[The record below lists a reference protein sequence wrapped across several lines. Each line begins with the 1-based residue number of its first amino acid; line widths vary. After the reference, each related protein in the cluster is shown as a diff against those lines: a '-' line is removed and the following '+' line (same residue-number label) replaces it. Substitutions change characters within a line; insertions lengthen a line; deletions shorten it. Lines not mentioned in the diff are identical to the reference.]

1 VTPPNSIRR
10 IIILNPFDRSQRTVE
25 DLELSDGMTPLA
37 TFIEE
42 KDGQQIITVVNGEV
56 IPPGQRALRLLRPND
71 SLVIAPVLQGG
82 GGGGNKGILR
92 MIAMIAVL
100 AASILVPAFL
110 VAAGTIAAG
119 GMAAALIGASIAI
132 GGALI
137 VNAVLPATQPK
148 AQQDTAIYG
157 WNGPQMTARQGLV
170 INKGYGIFGESPNVI
185 SSYVYTAQDKQYMNL
200 LCSFGWGPGRSI
212 TQIKINDNPLENYKG
227 VQVEKRLGFNEQDPI
242 SFFRDVVNEFPQSTK
257 IRVDG
262 GSFTVNGHGTDTEA
276 AEIEVNYPKGLWA
289 GPNSDGSYDP
299 WTVFYKVEY
308 SLHGSGVF
316 TTALSPRVTADAG
329 GTPQWLAIVQDQ
341 FSGGP
346 GNIIVVATSNNDDHN
361 EGDPGPDITSVIP
374 FDPFGSVQ
382 STETRH
388 FRSVWTRNHLN
399 DPNNVASTPGAP
411 VKTVTNWSQI
421 TDSVTGRATT
431 IIRHVTRINFP
442 SAGQW
447 DLRITKL
454 GSGQNTSVPTPHD
467 NDSTRRGEEMW
478 LTSIREFAHDALA
491 YPNQI
496 LLGIRALAT
505 DQLSGS
511 GINITAVVDHGD
523 PESLG
528 YKHCVAND
536 RPQAYYRLNESSGT
550 VCNDSS
556 GRGNN
561 ATYSGTGITLQ
572 QPGLINQSVNL
583 AAAFD
588 GAAGTKITTP
598 AFPLGTD
605 YCIDMWLS
613 PTAFPSVS
621 CQLAGNSGSGDGL
634 YLMSDGRLVLFYG
647 INHFSAQS
655 ITLNQPNHVAVIVKG
670 GAVQFVINGKLDA
683 NIYGSATSLTVDNL
697 LGKAFGSGSFHGT
710 ADEIG
715 IYAPSIDITRF
726 VTRYRFGISQ
736 RNKMEDFTGDQP
748 AACSFDA
755 LCNPLYG
762 GGIDPDQ
769 FVDIDSFVDWSNR
782 CNELVDDGAGGT
794 MFRHS
799 FNAVFDTTGNLQDGL
814 DKISVMGRARV
825 LQVGGRK
832 YTAIQDKPGTPVQ
845 LFGMG
850 SIVKGSFKETWLALA
865 DRANSVDVQF
875 SNSADT
881 YKRDLVTVQ
890 DQAQVAADGV
900 VPATTLDLFGA
911 VTEAECWHA
920 GNYQLASTKLLR
932 RAVQFDADVE
942 AIALVMGDLF
952 FFSHDVPQWGQSG
965 RIDGSVDASHVTL
978 DQQVTMD
985 PAKFYQL
992 LCQLPTVKRYTGNIT
1007 SIIGL
1012 RVFISGWAN
1021 TARVMRLKQGAV
1033 DVEVT
1038 NSGAGFVDVASAVGL
1053 SAASAD
1059 LWDEDV
1065 IETLNV
1071 VNTGNTTAALQTTSP
1086 FSAQP
1091 VQFDLYAFGEVN
1103 NNVKTFRCSRLQR
1116 KTDQHFTIY
1125 GLEYNPAVYTDGV
1138 PILPTGGDPKPVIDA
1153 SNLVA
1158 DETFDLVGERWQDY
1172 LRVGWRPG
1180 GLAVGADIYVS
1191 INGGVEKF
1199 YGTVQAASSVLI
1211 KTAVGQTVLA
1221 RVVGFDAKDNRANY
1235 NTSPSISR
1243 LMTGVTTNLLINSTF
1258 NGSLARWDV
1267 NWRAGD
1273 NVQRQTLEGEGFIQ
1287 YNVVSTTLAAAQK
1300 IHSQLTIDPTKWAV
1314 GNFIMLSGMFTGG
1327 GSATGNFALEIVFNG
1342 AGTTVRAEYN
1352 LNTATP
1358 GGLPVR
1364 INTPAN
1370 TQVPGGTTS
1379 IDVIVRIRDG
1389 GSGVSVPAGTVIKF
1403 DHLLLEIVADSSV
1416 SVPSKWADNV
1426 DNGTNAANTL
1436 TGDANA
1442 LAHAGSV
1449 APVVSGQFA
1458 VTVTDTQATV
1468 AWTGMKLKW
1477 GAGAGGFVT
1486 NVQDGTYVITGLTG
1500 SLAYTEV
1507 PYYDIGTSGAIK
1519 NIEGFTN
1526 SHGSPAG
1533 AYNPSPTTDAIQ
1545 AQMLKGRV
1553 PMGTVSF
1560 TMNAPGNTTG
1570 TNSTDGGS
1578 GGRIVGNH
1586 GFPQ

>member
-1 VTPPNSIRR
+1 VEPSNTIRK
-10 IIILNPFDRSQRTVE
+10 ITILNPFDRSQRTVE
-25 DLELSDGMTPLA
+25 DLELGDGLTPLA

-56 IPPGQRALRLLRPND
+56 IPPGQRALRILRPND
-71 SLVIAPVLQGG
+71 SLVIAPVLHGG
-82 GGGGNKGILR
+82 GGGGGKGILR
-92 MIAMIAVL
+92 MVAMIAVL

-110 VAAGTIAAG
+110 VAGGALAAG
-119 GMAAALIGASIAI
+119 GIGAALVGASIAI
-132 GGALI
+132 GGALL
-137 VNAVLPATQPK
+137 VNAILPATQPK

-170 INKGYGIFGESPNVI
+170 INKGYGIFGEAGNVI
-185 SSYVYTAQDKQYMNL
+185 ASYIYTAQDKQYMNL
-200 LCSFGWGPGRSI
+200 LISFGWGLGRSI

-227 VQVEKRLGFNEQDPI
+227 VQVEKRLGFNEQDPV
-242 SFFRDVVNEFPQSTK
+242 SFFRDVINEFPQSTK
-257 IRVDG
+257 VRVDSG
-262 GSFTVNGHGTDTEA
+262 AVTFNGHGTDTEA
-276 AEIEVNYPKGLWA
+276 VEVEVNFPKGLWA
-289 GPNSDGSYDP
+289 GPNNDGSYDP

-316 TTALSPRVTADAG
+316 TTALSPRTTADAG

-346 GNIIVVATSNNDDHN
+346 GNIIVVATSNNDDHH
-361 EGDPGPDITSVIP
+361 EGDPGPDITPVIP
-374 FDPFGSVQ
+374 FDQNGVAQPG
-382 STETRH
+382 ENRK

-431 IIRHVTRINFP
+431 IIRHVTRINLP

-447 DLRITKL
+447 DIRITKL

-467 NDSTRRGEEMW
+467 NDSTRRGEEFW
-478 LTSIREFAHDALA
+478 VTSIREFAHDALS
-491 YPNQI
+491 YPNMI
-496 LLGIRALAT
+496 LLGVRALAT

-528 YKHCVAND
+528 YKHAIAAD

-561 ATYSGTGITLQ
+561 ATYSPTGITLQ
-572 QPGLINQSVNL
+572 QPSLITASANL
-583 AAAFD
+583 AAKFD
-588 GAAGTKITTP
+588 GAAGTKITCNL
-598 AFPLGTD
+598 PLGTD
-605 YCIDMWLS
+605 YCIELWLQ
-613 PTAFPSVS
+613 PTAYPVINTA
-621 CQLAGNSGSGDGL
+621 LAANLGSGVDGF
-634 YLMSDGRLVLFYG
+634 YLDSTGKIDLFYSG
-647 INHFSAQS
+647 ANHFSVGVVP
-655 ITLNQPNHVAVIVKG
+655 LNRPSHVVVIVKG
-670 GAVQFVINGKLDA
+670 GAVQFVINGVLDA
-683 NIYGSATSLTVDNL
+683 NVFGGATALTVDTIL
-697 LGKAFGSGSFHGT
+697 KAFTGT
-710 ADEIG
+710 ADEIAF
-715 IYAPSIDITRF
+715 YAPSIFTSRF
-726 VTRYRFGISQ
+726 VTHYRFGISE

-748 AACSFDA
+748 AACAFDA
-755 LCNPLYG
+755 LTNPLYG

-769 FVDIDSFVDWSNR
+769 YVDVDSFVDWSNR

-814 DKISVMGRARV
+814 DKISLMGRARI

-850 SIVKGSFKETWLALA
+850 SIVRGSFKETWLALA
-865 DRANSVDVQF
+865 DRANTVDMQF
-875 SNSADT
+875 SNSADS
-881 YKRDLVTVQ
+881 YKRDLVTVF
-890 DQAQVAADGV
+890 DQAQIDSDGELI
-900 VPATTLDLFGA
+900 PATTVDLFGA
-911 VTEAECWHA
+911 VTEAECWHQ
-920 GNYQLASTKLLR
+920 GSYQLASTKLLR
-932 RAVQFDADVE
+932 RAIQFDADVE

-952 FFSHDVPQWGQSG
+952 YFSHDVPQWGQSG
-965 RIDGSVDASHVTL
+965 RIDGSTDASNVTL
-978 DQQVTMD
+978 DQQVTME

-1007 SIIGL
+1007 SITGL

-1033 DVEVT
+1033 DVEIT
-1038 NSGAGFVDVASAVGL
+1038 NSGLGFVDVSSAAGL
-1053 SAASAD
+1053 SLASVD
-1059 LWDEDV
+1059 LWDLDV
-1065 IETLNV
+1065 IEILNV
-1071 VNTGNTTAALQTTSP
+1071 VNPGDGLPHTALQTTSP

-1091 VQFDLYAFGEVN
+1091 LQFDLYAFGELN

-1116 KTDQHFTIY
+1116 KTDQQFTIY
-1125 GLEYNPAVYTDGV
+1125 GLEYNPDVYTDGT
-1138 PILPTGGDPKPVIDA
+1138 PILATGGDPKPVIDA
-1153 SNLVA
+1153 SALTA

-1172 LRVGWRPG
+1172 LRLGWRPG

-1199 YGTVQAASSVLI
+1199 FGTVMNASSILI

-1235 NTSPSISR
+1235 NTAPTISR

-1258 NGSLARWDV
+1258 NGSLAHWDV
-1267 NWRAGD
+1267 NWRTGD
-1273 NVQRQTLEGEGFIQ
+1273 NVQRQLLEGEGFVQ
-1287 YNVVSTTLAAAQK
+1287 YNIVGSTLAAAQK
-1300 IHSQLTIDPTKWAV
+1300 ILSQLTIDPTKWAV
-1314 GNFIMLSGMFTGG
+1314 GNFIMGSIMFTGG
-1327 GSATGNFALEIVFNG
+1327 GSATGNFALEIIFNG

-1364 INTPAN
+1364 IHTPAN
-1370 TQVPGGTTS
+1370 TQIPGGTTS

-1403 DHLLLEIVADSSV
+1403 DHLMYEIVADGTV
-1416 SVPSKWADNV
+1416 TTPSKWADNV

-1436 TGDANA
+1436 GGDANA
-1442 LAHAGSV
+1442 LAHTGSV
-1449 APVVSGQFA
+1449 PPVVSGQFA
-1458 VTVTDTQATV
+1458 ITVTDTQATV
-1468 AWTGMKLKW
+1468 AWTNYKLKW
-1477 GAGAGGFVT
+1477 GAGAGGFIT
-1486 NVQDGTYVITGLTG
+1486 NIQDGNYVITSLTG
-1500 SLAYTEV
+1500 SLLYTEL
-1507 PYYDIGTSGAIK
+1507 PFYDIGISGAIK
-1519 NIEGFTN
+1519 FPEGFTN

-1533 AYNPSPTTDAIQ
+1533 AYNPNVSTDAVQ

-1553 PMGTVSF
+1553 PLGSVNF

-1570 TNSTDGGS
+1570 TGSTDGGS